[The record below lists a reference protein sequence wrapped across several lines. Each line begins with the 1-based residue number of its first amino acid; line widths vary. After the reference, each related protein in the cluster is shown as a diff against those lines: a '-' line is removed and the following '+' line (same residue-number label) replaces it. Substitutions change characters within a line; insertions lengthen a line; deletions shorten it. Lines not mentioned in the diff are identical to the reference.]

1 MPHHHATPSFSLA
14 VLFAGSLLLAAAPLP
29 LAAADDPPPSAPAK
43 APPAAEPLAKARE
56 HIAAKR
62 WPAALEELRR
72 VNARGDASWN
82 NLMGFALRKQTSP
95 DLAGAQAHYD
105 EALRLNPKHLGAL
118 EYSGELYLMKG
129 DGARAEARL
138 TELAAACGKCEEY
151 QDLKRDLDRYKAA
164 GNRYVPE

>member
-1 MPHHHATPSFSLA
+1 MPQPIRPASWSLA
-14 VLFAGSLLLAAAPLP
+14 LLFSAAALLAGAPP
-29 LAAADDPPPSAPAK
+29 QAAAADDPPPSAPAK
-43 APPAAEPLAKARE
+43 PGAKASPLAQARE

-62 WPAALEELRR
+62 WPAAIEELRR
-72 VNARGDASWN
+72 VNARGDADWN
-82 NLMGFALRKQTSP
+82 NLMGFALRKQATP
-95 DLAGAQAHYD
+95 DLAGAELHYD

-138 TELAAACGKCEEY
+138 AALAAACGNCEEY

-164 GNRYVPE
+164 GNRYLPE